1 MEIRNT
7 RPENPPNLK
16 YADTVCRNC
25 KGEDETPNHALNCGF
40 ENRMETEIEILE
52 LGELDD
58 LTKSELK
65 RMVSRINS
73 FLQKVST
80 DGE

>member
-1 MEIRNT
+1 
-7 RPENPPNLK
+7 
-16 YADTVCRNC
+16 
-25 KGEDETPNHALNCGF
+25 
-40 ENRMETEIEILE
+40 METEIEILE